1 MRNINKILIILSL
14 GFVLSY
20 AADVKDD
27 TLVNQD
33 EPTVENTESAEV
45 ISNQTDAV
53 EVQNEAELV
62 QSAPEDAENVEGT
75 QEVEVQEE
83 AELVQSAPED
93 TLGAQELDDLAA
105 SGAEDNGNTYPNPW
119 DEKITMVKDVNET
132 MEVSEDMS
140 EFEKLFVNHSAYI
153 YYLKGIEE
161 IQVANYKSAYENAMK
176 AKAIIDNTNKP
187 NEQVIALPYMPN
199 YVRESSFTPKRI
211 YYKTVKA
218 KPYELKRLITK
229 AKLIS
234 PPIASVVLKR
244 TSTYIEVI
252 TRNYGDLPLD
262 EFELLVNEE
271 SIVKYEKILPNEQK
285 ITRIGVAPSLF
296 EISFK
301 EKYGFAPKSIML
313 SEGE

>member
-1 MRNINKILIILSL
+1 MKNINKILIILSL
-14 GFVLSY
+14 GFIILY
-20 AADVKDD
+20 GADSN
-27 TLVNQD
+27 LPNILENQD
-33 EPTVENTESAEV
+33 ESTMYGNNLDEPTTINTESAEV
-45 ISNQTDAV
+45 ISEQT
-53 EVQNEAELV
+53 EVL
-62 QSAPEDAENVEGT
+62 G
-75 QEVEVQEE
+75 VQEE
-83 AELVQSAPED
+83 TEMVQNTPENTGDAVDTQKAEF
-93 TLGAQELDDLAA
+93 QEELDLAA
-105 SGAEDNGNTYPNPW
+105 SGAEDNGNIYPNPY
-119 DEKITMVKDVNET
+119 DDIAIVEDVNET

-161 IQVANYKSAYENAMK
+161 LQIANYKAAYENAMK

-199 YVRESSFTPKRI
+199 YVRESSYTPKRI

-262 EFELLVNEE
+262 EFELLVNED

-285 ITRIGVAPSLF
+285 ITRIGVAPNLF